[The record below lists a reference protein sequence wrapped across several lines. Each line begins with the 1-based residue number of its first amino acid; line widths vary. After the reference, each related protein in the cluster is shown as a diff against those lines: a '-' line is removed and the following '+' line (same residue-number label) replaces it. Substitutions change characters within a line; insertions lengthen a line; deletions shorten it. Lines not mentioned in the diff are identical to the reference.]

1 MAPQSWCVHATVSL
15 LVLSAGCGEDELGP
29 RIPAS
34 IVVVPNEPR
43 VPIRQTKQLT
53 ATVVD
58 AAGRAIDDQPL
69 DFTSSHPNILTV
81 SATGLLTSVGSLGQA
96 RITVA
101 AGELTAGV
109 DALVVFP
116 PSAIVAQPATLE
128 LQRGQQA
135 GLWVTVTNEL
145 GDPIAAPVTYGTTNP
160 AVATVDGF
168 GLVTA
173 QQNGAAAIVV
183 SSPDRDDVQVP
194 VTVAQIPTT
203 LQVTPTNLVIPP
215 GGQQALSAVVLD
227 VIGDPM
233 PGQPIT
239 YASDAPAVATVSSSG
254 VVRAVAVGSTVIT
267 VRSGSLSATA
277 GVFVGSA
284 PPGTILAT
292 APLLGTP
299 WGARALGDR
308 YLVTGAGGQLFGG
321 QGTGF
326 TFPMSLDISGLILD
340 VELNAAGTRA
350 YVAASATLDGVEGI
364 GVVDLTTS
372 TVEDVFP
379 GAGTGTMFAVAL
391 SPDESHL
398 FVGTA
403 SGVEWINLATRAAT
417 VVPGIT
423 GSVTAF
429 SRHPTAPRLYGNM
442 GYAAVVEIDAESG
455 TVLRT
460 FTLAEQGLG
469 GMLQGTAV
477 APDGSH
483 VYAALE
489 DGDLLSWNLATGAL
503 GPKLVGGGGFGLALS
518 PDGQFLYVGRRGDV
532 LILDRAS
539 LVLLRTVSVGG
550 WTRRMAVR
558 SDGVALATNESG
570 WVNFIK

>member
-1 MAPQSWCVHATVSL
+1 MARQSWCVRATVSL
-15 LVLSAGCGEDELGP
+15 LVLSVGCGEDELGP

-69 DFTSSHPNILTV
+69 DFISSHPDILTV
-81 SATGLLTSVGSLGQA
+81 SATGLLTSVGPLGQA

-101 AGELTAGV
+101 SGELTAGV

-116 PSAIVAQPATLE
+116 PSAVVVQPATLE

-135 GLWVTVTNEL
+135 GLWVLVTNEL
-145 GDPIAAPVTYGTTNP
+145 GDPIAAPVTYRTTNP
-160 AVATVDGF
+160 AVVTVDGF

-203 LQVTPTNLVIPP
+203 LQVTPTNVVIAP

-227 VIGDPM
+227 AVGVPI

-254 VVRAVAVGSTVIT
+254 MVQAVAVGSTVIT
-267 VRSGSLSATA
+267 VQSGSLSATV

-292 APLLGTP
+292 APLPGTL

-308 YLVTGAGGQLFGG
+308 YFVTAAGGQLFGG

-326 TFPMSLDISGLILD
+326 TFPMSLDISGQILD
-340 VELNAAGTRA
+340 VDVNAAGTRA
-350 YVAASATLDGVEGI
+350 YVAATATLEAGEGI

-398 FVGTA
+398 LVGTA

-469 GMLQGTAV
+469 GLLQGTAV

-489 DGDLLSWNLATGAL
+489 DGDLVSWNLATGAL

-518 PDGQFLYVGRRGDV
+518 PDGQFLYVARGGDV
-532 LILDRAS
+532 LIVDRAS
-539 LVLLRTVSVGG
+539 LVLLRRVTVGG
-550 WTRRMAVR
+550 FARRMAVR

>member
-1 MAPQSWCVHATVSL
+1 MAPRSWCVRATVSL

-43 VPIRQTKQLT
+43 VPLQQTKQLT

-69 DFTSSHPNILTV
+69 DFTSSHPDILTV
-81 SATGLLTSVGSLGQA
+81 SATGLLTSVGPLGQA

-116 PSAIVAQPATLE
+116 PSAIAVQPATLE

-145 GDPIAAPVTYGTTNP
+145 GDPIAAPVTYRTTNP
-160 AVATVDGF
+160 TVVTVDGF

-173 QQNGAAAIVV
+173 QQNGAATIVV
-183 SSPDRDDVQVP
+183 SSPDRDDVEVP

-203 LQVTPTNLVIPP
+203 LQVTPTNVVIAP

-227 VIGDPM
+227 AIGDPI

-254 VVRAVAVGSTVIT
+254 LVRAVAVGSTVIT
-267 VRSGSLSATA
+267 VGSGSLSATV

-292 APLLGTP
+292 TPVLGTP
-299 WGARALGDR
+299 WGARAVGDR

-350 YVAASATLDGVEGI
+350 YVAASVTLEGEGI

-372 TVEDVFP
+372 TVDDVLP

-398 FVGTA
+398 LVGTA
-403 SGVEWINLATRAAT
+403 SSVEWINLATRAAT

-429 SRHPTAPRLYGNM
+429 SRHPTAPRVYGNM

-460 FTLAEQGLG
+460 FTLAEHGLG
-469 GMLQGTAV
+469 GFLQGTAV

-489 DGDLLSWNLATGAL
+489 DGDLVSWNLATGAL

-532 LILDRAS
+532 LIVDRAS
-539 LVLLRTVSVGG
+539 LVLLRTVTVGG
-550 WTRRMAVR
+550 WARRIAVR
-558 SDGVALATNESG
+558 ADGVALVTNESG